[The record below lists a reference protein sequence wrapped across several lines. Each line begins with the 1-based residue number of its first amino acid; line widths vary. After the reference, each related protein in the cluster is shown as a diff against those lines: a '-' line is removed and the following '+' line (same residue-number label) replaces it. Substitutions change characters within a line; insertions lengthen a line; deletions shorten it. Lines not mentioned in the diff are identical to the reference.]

1 MPVPAIVG
9 AAASAFGGSASTAA
23 GNLAAGAVSGTFSA
37 IVGKMKDGLTTL
49 FAPIST
55 FRTLIDQIGNSVGSL
70 VNKANPA
77 VFQKFTFAVDD
88 LSAVIGRVLVPVLE
102 VWTGLTRKVADAIAS
117 LGAGGDQLLK
127 SFFGFEFLADSLS
140 QILDKVL
147 PPFVRIFDSLG
158 ERLSAINSAMRPF
171 VDVVATFFAAIGN
184 GIATLME
191 RTAPLVKILFGWVEV
206 VGELWRST
214 TEIGAAF
221 GELVSAFD
229 VVTPFVEGLVNA
241 VMDGFVNALKSAAHW
256 IRVFADVTTWLI
268 RSIAEIVRSFTDMFD
283 VFGTRDRRGEVK
295 SGSSTGAA
303 VRNVSIG
310 DVGSYLN
317 KAYISAFASGAGKEG
332 TKEDPMAAVKRD
344 VDLIKQNLQNNLI
357 TPAQKLI
364 AEATV
369 FIGELR
375 SRAEQGKAIANSAG
389 SAASIGANIAMPGL
403 GIARETMRYLGV
415 PGLS

>member
-9 AAASAFGGSASTAA
+9 AAASAFGSSASTAA

-37 IVGKMKDGLTTL
+37 VIGKMKEGITTL
-49 FAPIST
+49 FTPIST

-102 VWTGLTRKVADAIAS
+102 VWTGVTRKVADAIAS
-117 LGAGGDQLLK
+117 LGEGGDQVIK
-127 SFFGFEFLADSLS
+127 SFFGFEALAKILGN
-140 QILDKVL
+140 ILDRIL
-147 PPFVRIFDSLG
+147 PPLVGIFDSLG
-158 ERLSAINSAMRPF
+158 TRLEAMQA
-171 VDVVATFFAAIGN
+171 VWVTIGDVVGNLFKHIAFA
-184 GIATLME
+184 
-191 RTAPLVKILFGWVEV
+191 VEGLLIKTEPFIQMFAGFV
-206 VGELWRST
+206 QIFWEVQKAGS
-214 TEIGAAF
+214 EIGAAF
-221 GELVSAFD
+221 AELMYALDF
-229 VVTPFVEGLVNA
+229 VTPLIE
-241 VMDGFVNALKSAAHW
+241 GFVRMILDGIVASIKAAAHW

-283 VFGTRDRRGEVK
+283 VFGSRDRRGEVK
-295 SGSSTGAA
+295 AGSSTGAA

-344 VDLIKQNLQNNLI
+344 VDEIKNNLQQNLINPAKVLIKD
-357 TPAQKLI
+357 
-364 AEATV
+364 ATV
-369 FIGELR
+369 FINELR
-375 SRAEQGKAIANSAG
+375 SKAEQGKAVANAAG
-389 SAASIGANIAMPGL
+389 TAASIGANIAMPGL
-403 GIARETMRYLGV
+403 GVARETMRYLGV